1 MGQQMV
7 KIRLRVRTG
16 PTFATGMKRILFLV
30 LLFMVLAALGN
41 EVAAQCSICT
51 RTASQLGEKP
61 ARGIN
66 AGILYLAATPML
78 VVGVIAF
85 RWWRNNR

>member
-1 MGQQMV
+1 
-7 KIRLRVRTG
+7 
-16 PTFATGMKRILFLV
+16 MKRIVFLL
-30 LLFMVLAALGN
+30 LLFIIVAAISN

-85 RWWRNNR
+85 RWWRRNGRVES

>member
-1 MGQQMV
+1 MPQLLLPLPHV
-7 KIRLRVRTG
+7 
-16 PTFATGMKRILFLV
+16 MKRIFFLLLLILFV
-30 LLFMVLAALGN
+30 TAVGT

-51 RTASQLGEKP
+51 RTAAQLGEKP

-85 RWWRNNR
+85 RWWRRNGRLES